1 MAMQAYYEH
10 MPLRRSAM
18 PQGSHMQMYRGARY
32 GDLLHAFVLDT
43 RQYRDDQLYGD
54 TLARSAPKPLPS
66 AASWARRRNAGSTM
80 AWPPPT
86 RRT

>member
-1 MAMQAYYEH
+1 MAMQAYYDTC
-10 MPLRRSAM
+10 A
-18 PQGSHMQMYRGARY
+18 PQRQPPGQPQQMYRGARY

-54 TLARSAPKPLPS
+54 TRAPARPKPLPS

-86 RRT
+86 RGGT